1 MTSWT
6 LGLWAL
12 PAAAGVVTWH
22 RPRRGWLA
30 LVAAV
35 LTLLLGIVTVGL
47 DVTQGADV
55 PDVGADVDPGNWMFL
70 LLTAL
75 LGVLIQAYGLRLP
88 NVGGA
93 WAAHGLMLQAL
104 VTAELMATDLLV
116 FGLCLFLEAF
126 VVRAFVARYGTGDD
140 RHEVAADVFTR
151 FAFGAAS
158 WSLGAVVF
166 GLLHLEATGRFSTSL
181 VALRAMPTPSSL
193 APALLVLLGAPLAA
207 RMGAFPWHGWVRPVA
222 SEGPVL
228 GVLVPLLAVKVGV
241 VTWLRLLVPL
251 LSGVMLSYASWL
263 QGLGLIGF
271 AFGVLV
277 ALTEHDLRRMLAGLA
292 VAHAGFLLVPLA
304 SAEPHGVSGAV
315 LEAVDLGVAEAGLW
329 FATGFLWLRTRATA
343 FHDLADTAASMPK
356 FGLVFLLVAL
366 AAIGMPGTLGF
377 EAIHLEIEGS
387 IATGHWLPAFAEA
400 AAPVLFAAVLLGWF
414 QRLFLAEPAPGAPRA
429 DDLRPSE
436 LLVAAALAGVLVD
449 GGLDATRWVE
459 AVEHEVAWL
468 LQDSAFLDHEA
479 AEHADPAGA
488 HAGGSP

>member
-1 MTSWT
+1 VTPAT

-12 PAAAGVVTWH
+12 PAAAGVLTLAF
-22 RPRRGWLA
+22 PKRGGVP
-30 LVAAV
+30 LVAAT
-35 LTLLLGIVTVGL
+35 LTFLLGVFTVGL

-55 PDVGADVDPGNWMFL
+55 PGVGADVDPGNWMFL

-75 LGVLIQAYGLRLP
+75 LGVLVQAYGLRLQH
-88 NVGGA
+88 VGGA
-93 WAAHGLMLQAL
+93 WAAHGLLLQAL
-104 VTAELMATDLLV
+104 VTAELMATDFLV
-116 FGLCLFLEAF
+116 FGACLWLEAF
-126 VVRAFVARYGTGDD
+126 VVRAFVARYGTGQD
-140 RHEVAADVFTR
+140 RHAVATDVFRR
-151 FAFGAAS
+151 FVFGAAT
-158 WSLGAVVF
+158 WSLGAVIF
-166 GLLHLEATGRFSTSL
+166 GLRHLEATGRFSTAL
-181 VALRAMPTPSSL
+181 VDLRTLPTPTAL
-193 APALLVLLGAPLAA
+193 APALLVLLGSPLAA

-251 LSGVMLSYASWL
+251 LSGVMVTYAPWL
-263 QGLGLIGF
+263 QGLGLVGF

-329 FATGFLWLRTRATA
+329 FAAGFLWLRTRATA
-343 FHDLADTAASMPK
+343 FHDLADTTSSMPK

-387 IATGHWLPAFAEA
+387 LATGHWVSAFAEA

-414 QRLFLAEPAPGAPRA
+414 QRLFLSEPSAEVPRA
-429 DDLRPSE
+429 QDLRVSE
-436 LLVAAALAGVLVD
+436 LLVAAALAAVLVD

-468 LQDSAFLDHEA
+468 LQDSAFLAHEA
-479 AEHADPAGA
+479 QEHAPPVGA
-488 HAGGSP
+488 DGGGAP